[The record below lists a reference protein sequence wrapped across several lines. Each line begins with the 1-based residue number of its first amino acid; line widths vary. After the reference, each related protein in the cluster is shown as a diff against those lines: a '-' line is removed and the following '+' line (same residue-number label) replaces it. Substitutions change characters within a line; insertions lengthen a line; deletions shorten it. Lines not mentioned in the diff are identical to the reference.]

1 MDVPQINTSP
11 RTYQSVRGMV
21 LIKGMMVIRSP
32 LTFVLQLS
40 LQTYRNPLAMD
51 IFTGPEEI
59 NLEEP
64 QKSHQPV
71 VIAFTFSTP

>member
-1 MDVPQINTSP
+1 MDIPQINTSP

-21 LIKGMMVIRSP
+21 LIKAMMVILGP

-51 IFTGPEEI
+51 IFTRPEI
-59 NLEEP
+59 
-64 QKSHQPV
+64 KRS
-71 VIAFTFSTP
+71 I